1 LIEYKGYEDKL
12 EKLDADGNVENRTA
26 KNDPNFK
33 NIKDYAVNG
42 AVHYANA
49 LLHHT
54 SYTDI
59 IAIGVTG
66 YKDSKD
72 KLQTK
77 IGVYYVSKSNLGVG
91 RKVGDF
97 TDKLKN
103 LNLTPDELEKIKQK
117 REKEIDVSLVKLN
130 NDIYSSEKGL
140 GENDRVYLV
149 AASIIATLGIPGKVA
164 PFEKSELKSSSERGN
179 TDGEIL
185 MRKIR
190 AFFKREK
197 FAERKERAYHPHA
210 FKHDF
215 NRKYQQN
222 IKRRNAVKAGILQN
236 RRRLRYLL

>member
-1 LIEYKGYEDKL
+1 MQDGGLNFYPVLIEYKGYEDKL

-26 KNDPNFK
+26 KNEPNFA
-33 NIKDYAVNG
+33 NINSYAVNG

-66 YKDSKD
+66 HKDGKD

-97 TDKLKN
+97 TDLSFLKKRHFNDFTDKLKN

-117 REKEIDVSLVKLN
+117 REK
-130 NDIYSSEKGL
+130 
-140 GENDRVYLV
+140 
-149 AASIIATLGIPGKVA
+149 
-164 PFEKSELKSSSERGN
+164 
-179 TDGEIL
+179 
-185 MRKIR
+185 
-190 AFFKREK
+190 
-197 FAERKERAYHPHA
+197 
-210 FKHDF
+210 
-215 NRKYQQN
+215 
-222 IKRRNAVKAGILQN
+222 
-236 RRRLRYLL
+236 